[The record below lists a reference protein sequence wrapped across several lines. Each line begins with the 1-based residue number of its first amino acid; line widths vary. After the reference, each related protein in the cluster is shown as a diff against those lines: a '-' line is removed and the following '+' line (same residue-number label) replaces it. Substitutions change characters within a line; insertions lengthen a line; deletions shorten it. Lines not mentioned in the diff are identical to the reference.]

1 MAVIR
6 DSVLGSHIA
15 VRGWADMSGHSWT
28 EGRFA
33 EFNNSGPG
41 AYVNEFHP
49 QLSPEEAAR
58 FTRETFLGDWTPNGR
73 G

>member
-15 VRGWADMSGHSWT
+15 VRGWADMSGHAWT

-33 EFNNSGPG
+33 EFNNKGPG

-49 QLSPEEAAR
+49 QLSQEEAAK
-58 FTRETFLGDWTPNGR
+58 FTVETFLGDWTPAGR